1 MIQRLQNRITEVTAM
16 TEQEQR
22 ALAADPDNL
31 ALQLS
36 LDSLTEHLSDL
47 QHQLMQEKALR
58 EKEVV
63 EIRLKG
69 AKAREGSI
77 PLGILGHI
85 ARNLSGGV
93 YAASQLIRSGKELL
107 GRVPPELEKTL
118 DLRLAGLSFGSTRLF
133 ITGNNAPDL
142 FGHSLLE
149 DSLESTFGLLNA
161 NNPDDLTQ
169 TASQIGRRSIHRFN
183 TFLKTL
189 AAADLEAEISWSS
202 PTNRTYTWQGGTEI
216 ILRLTNS
223 LDSLTV
229 TQPEILTVT
238 GVLVMLNIRG
248 SFEIMQEEGPA
259 IKGKLPL
266 QLLEQTRQVH
276 VGDVVTAEVEEKTII
291 NQTTGF
297 AKAYYTLV
305 SIRPTDH
312 STLGMSQSG

>member
-1 MIQRLQNRITEVTAM
+1 MNMIERLQRRIADVNTM
-16 TEQEQR
+16 IEQERQN
-22 ALAADPDNL
+22 LAAQPDNL

-47 QHQLMQEKALR
+47 QQQVMQEKALR

-63 EIRLKG
+63 EVRLKG
-69 AKAREGSI
+69 PSAREGSI
-77 PLGILGHI
+77 PLGILSHI

-93 YAASQLIRSGKELL
+93 YAASQLIKSGKEML

-133 ITGNNAPDL
+133 ITGNTAPDL

-161 NNPDDLTQ
+161 DNPDDLTQ

-183 TFLKTL
+183 ALLKTL
-189 AAADLEAEISWSS
+189 AAADLEAEVTWLS
-202 PTNRTYTWQGGTEI
+202 PTNGTYTWKGETEKI
-216 ILRLTNS
+216 VRLTNS

-229 TQPEILTVT
+229 AQPETLNIT

-248 SFEIMQEEGPA
+248 SFEIKQEDGLA
-259 IKGKLPL
+259 IRGKLPL
-266 QLLEQTRQVH
+266 QLLEQTRRVH
-276 VGDVVTAEVEEKTII
+276 VGDNVTADVERKAII

-297 AKAYYTLV
+297 TKDYYTLL
-305 SIRPTDH
+305 SISPA
-312 STLGMSQSG
+312 